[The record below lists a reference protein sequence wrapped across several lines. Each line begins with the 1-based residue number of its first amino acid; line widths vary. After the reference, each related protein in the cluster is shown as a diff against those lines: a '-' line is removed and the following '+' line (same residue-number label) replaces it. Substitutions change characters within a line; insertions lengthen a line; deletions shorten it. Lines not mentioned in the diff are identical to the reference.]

1 MENLRPNKIKQKLS
15 RGEISTVLMSP
26 VSFSPDMV
34 EFAGQLGFDGIW
46 IETEHGAIDF
56 KDIPNLTR
64 AADLTGMTSIV
75 RVNFNHEG
83 LIYRTFDVGAQ
94 GIVVPH
100 VDTKNEA
107 IAVVQ
112 GAKFAPQGK
121 RGNYVSRQG
130 IGVENYFE
138 KANNETL
145 VIVLIEDIIAVN
157 NLDEILSVENIDV
170 FCVAPGDL
178 AQSLG
183 HLGNI
188 SHPDVQSTI
197 DSAILTII
205 GANKNAGTL
214 VNDDNVSKYV
224 ELGAKFLMTSFDPWV
239 KYGAK
244 RFLNTVFK

>member
-1 MENLRPNKIKQKLS
+1 MKNLRPNKIKQKLS
-15 RGEISTVLMSP
+15 QGEISTVLMSP

-56 KDIPNLTR
+56 KDIPDLTR
-64 AADLTGMTSIV
+64 AADLSGMTSIV
-75 RVNFNHEG
+75 RVNFNNEG

-107 IAVVQ
+107 LTVVQ

-121 RGNYVSRQG
+121 RGNFVGRQG
-130 IGVENYFE
+130 IDVENYFE
-138 KANNETL
+138 NVNNETL

-188 SHPDVQSTI
+188 FHPEVQSTI
-197 DSAILTII
+197 DSAILKII
-205 GANKNAGTL
+205 GANKIAGTL
-214 VNDDNVSKYV
+214 VTDDNVTKYV
-224 ELGAKFLMTSFDPWV
+224 ELGAKFLMTSFDPWI

-244 RFLNTVFK
+244 RFLNKVFK